1 MDDLFIQIRDGQPY
15 QHPIFGD
22 NLREAFPDIDTNNL
36 PEGFAKFIRHA
47 PDLQV
52 GPYEVLVEDYV
63 WNGDSVEDNW
73 SVRPMTEA
81 EAAEVKATAIESI
94 ERDRSVLL
102 AAAESELDSFNA
114 EDKIIWQKYIDDL
127 KSFTY
132 IDPLDAKLPATPR
145 RNTDGTLVS
154 IDAPGTAPDVTG

>member
-22 NLREAFPDIDTNNL
+22 NLRDAFPDIDTNNL
-36 PEGFAKFIRHA
+36 PETFARFVRHS
-47 PDLQV
+47 PDLHV

-63 WNGDSVEDNW
+63 WNGDVVEDNW

-102 AAAESELDSFNA
+102 GMADYELDTFND

-127 KSFTY
+127 RAYTY
-132 IDPLDAKLPATPR
+132 TDPLDAKLPATPR
-145 RNTDGTLVS
+145 RNADGTLVS
-154 IDAPGTAPDVTG
+154 INSSGTAPDVTG